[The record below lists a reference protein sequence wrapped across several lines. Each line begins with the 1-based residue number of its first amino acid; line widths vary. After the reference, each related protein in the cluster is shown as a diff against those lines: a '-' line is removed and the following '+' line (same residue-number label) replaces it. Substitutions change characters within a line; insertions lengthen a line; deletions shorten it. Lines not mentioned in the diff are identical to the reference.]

1 MEDNSQNLGKKGEE
15 HAVKYLEN
23 LGYTILETNWR
34 VRKLEVDI
42 IAKDKESLVI
52 VEVKARSTNFF
63 GEPEV
68 FVSKKKQ
75 SNLIKAA
82 HEFIQQI
89 DFNGETRFDVVSI
102 LENNGKFIVKHI
114 QNAFEPSIN

>member
-1 MEDNSQNLGKKGEE
+1 MGDNSQNLGKKGEE
-15 HAVKYLEN
+15 YAVKYLKK
-23 LGYTILETNWR
+23 LGYLILETNWR

-42 IAKDKESLVI
+42 IAKDGENLVI
-52 VEVKARSTNFF
+52 VEVKARSTNVF

-89 DFNGETRFDVVSI
+89 DFNGETRFDVISI

>member
-1 MEDNSQNLGKKGEE
+1 MGDNSQNLGKNGE
-15 HAVKYLEN
+15 HYAVKYLQD
-23 LGYTILETNWR
+23 LGYLILETNWR

-42 IAKDKESLVI
+42 IAKHKTNLVI
-52 VEVKARSTNFF
+52 VEVKARSTNVF

-82 HEFIQQI
+82 HEYIQQI
-89 DFNGETRFDVVSI
+89 DFNGETRFDVISI
-102 LENNGKFIVKHI
+102 LQNNENFIVKHI